1 VKVELPAPVS
11 RNRTELA
18 QRDEGLGGAV
28 VLLLV
33 YLFLEYVR
41 PANPLGIP
49 LVISLVLFAWWIT
62 LKQKIWAPQL
72 VCFYLLVAVIA
83 AMGPFAVNTFSV
95 WVGFQSMV
103 AWLLC
108 ISIPMACFA
117 DSLRKIR
124 ILVNA
129 LIALQCYLA
138 IHALLGNGRGP
149 GGFVGDEN
157 DVALSI
163 LTMLPL
169 AFFSLLT
176 ARTARGKALY
186 AVAVVLMMAGVIA
199 TDSRGGFLG
208 LVATIAALLFFSP
221 RRRLGLSITVA
232 LILAAVAFIPDSYW
246 AEMYTIAEDAE
257 NDVGTGAHRKR
268 LWGVA
273 FDMFKANPLLGVGIN
288 NFPWNVGD
296 YMPAELL
303 EKEGRSYMGTAAHS
317 VYFTILSELGT
328 AGTLLV
334 AAIVYYSVKSVRG
347 VLAAARQMETQAT
360 RDPEQRAVL
369 LEIKG
374 LAYALLVG
382 MMGYGVAGVFL
393 TAFVYPHL
401 WYVVALIVALA
412 KVTDGMAR
420 RSSGIDRSE
429 AT

>member
-1 VKVELPAPVS
+1 MELRAPVS
-11 RNRTELA
+11 SDRMELVR
-18 QRDEGLGGAV
+18 RDERLGGAV

-49 LVISLVLFAWWIT
+49 LVISLVLFTWWIT
-62 LKQKIWAPQL
+62 LKEKVWAPQL

-83 AMGPFAVNTFSV
+83 AMGPFAVNNFSV

-124 ILVNA
+124 VLVNA
-129 LIALQCYLA
+129 LIALQCYLG

-163 LTMLPL
+163 ITMLPL

-176 ARTARGKALY
+176 ARTARAKVLY
-186 AVAVVLMMAGVIA
+186 AAAVVLMLAGVIA

-221 RRRLGLSITVA
+221 RRGVGLAI
-232 LILAAVAFIPDSYW
+232 AAVLLLAGVAFVPDSYW
-246 AEMYTIAEDAE
+246 AEMATISDDAE
-257 NDVGTGAHRKR
+257 SDVGTGAHRKR

-273 FDMFKANPLLGVGIN
+273 IDMFKANPLLGVGIN

-296 YMPAELL
+296 YMSAELL
-303 EKEGRSYMGTAAHS
+303 EKEG
-317 VYFTILSELGT
+317 
-328 AGTLLV
+328 
-334 AAIVYYSVKSVRG
+334 
-347 VLAAARQMETQAT
+347 
-360 RDPEQRAVL
+360 
-369 LEIKG
+369 
-374 LAYALLVG
+374 
-382 MMGYGVAGVFL
+382 
-393 TAFVYPHL
+393 
-401 WYVVALIVALA
+401 
-412 KVTDGMAR
+412 
-420 RSSGIDRSE
+420 E
-429 AT
+429 ATWEPPPIRSTSRSCLSSAQSAPCWSPRSCTTP